1 MRRWILAFA
10 IFSGTFA
17 PLISQATAQEGQ
29 RAGAERRLS
38 KRLLFTVIGAG
49 VGALTGGSY
58 VAVQGAEQPGSCASR
73 GCVLSV
79 TVAAGGLVGY
89 MIGREF
95 DQLHLLRYR
104 GERPLKPED
113 VWAPL
118 SGEPTILSARG
129 GLIAVGGTT
138 GIQLFRSGARLQ
150 AEATRA
156 NGIRGISAV
165 DIAPAG
171 ALALGALSGFYVFP
185 PREGRGVLLRDAAV
199 SAVATAGK
207 RAYYASGNRIES
219 ASLDAD
225 TLRLWPGIDAE
236 SPVHDLDYDS
246 TREFLWA
253 ASDSTLSGFRMEGDS
268 LALVGRISIPR
279 GARRISVSS
288 DRVAIAFGETGIRI
302 IDVTDPSAPVEAGR
316 WAGARFSYD
325 VSLVGRRLFVA
336 GGPEGVYVLDLSTS
350 VPSVVGLARDLGF
363 AAALESEGSHT
374 YILDRRSNALR
385 RILSD
390 FR

>member
-1 MRRWILAFA
+1 MRRWILTCALW
-10 IFSGTFA
+10 SGTLATLA
-17 PLISQATAQEGQ
+17 PYVTAQEVA
-29 RAGAERRLS
+29 RAERRLP
-38 KRLLFTVIGAG
+38 KRLLYTAIGAS

-58 VAVQGAEQPGSCASR
+58 VAVQGAEQPGSCASQ
-73 GCVLSV
+73 GCVLTV
-79 TVAAGGLVGY
+79 TVMAGSLIGY
-89 MIGREF
+89 MIGREV

-129 GLIAVGGTT
+129 GLIAVGGTA
-138 GIQLFRSGARLQ
+138 GIQLFRSGTRLRS
-150 AEATRA
+150 EATRA

-185 PREGRGVLLRDAAV
+185 PAEGRGVLLREGTVA
-199 SAVATAGK
+199 AVATAPK

-219 ASLDAD
+219 VALDAD
-225 TLRLWPGIDAE
+225 TSRSWPGIDAG

-246 TREFLWA
+246 ERDFLWA
-253 ASDSTLSGFRMEGDS
+253 ATDSSLAGYRVDGDS
-268 LALVGRISIPR
+268 LALVSRTSIPM
-279 GARRISVSS
+279 GARRISVSG
-288 DRVAIAFGETGIRI
+288 DRVAIAFGETGVRI
-302 IDVTDPSAPVEAGR
+302 LDVTDASAPVETGA

-336 GGPEGVYVLDLSTS
+336 GGPEGVYVLDISNS
-350 VPSVVGLARDLGF
+350 MPNVVGLARDLGF